1 MLFMR
6 KTSNLLKKTLQ
17 FKILN
22 FKCYFFFLYLLI
34 VQTDILSDFTYSFF
48 LSFCHEDLFTI
59 VLIFVVVMTT
69 TMFQVLCLLAIISCQ
84 RHILDI
90 NLSSCFTNAIVL
102 ICPQLPYL
110 DMYTICQIKNF
121 VVIKMTFQ
129 VLCTLDFIRCMPIQV
144 T

>member
-1 MLFMR
+1 MNFFKGKFTWSDMLFMR

-34 VQTDILSDFTYSFF
+34 VQTDILSDFTYSLFF

-90 NLSSCFTNAIVL
+90 NLSNCFTNAIVL

-110 DMYTICQIKNF
+110 DMYTIC
-121 VVIKMTFQ
+121 
-129 VLCTLDFIRCMPIQV
+129 
-144 T
+144 